1 MGIWVIETI
10 KLLFGCVVS
19 FVLGFVVG
27 FVYLVIV
34 LGCAVYKV
42 FGYVAHK
49 VFVFVKKPIF
59 IMKDRKKTLS
69 SIPDLDMSL
78 VNNRNV
84 LSHFSYGNRLLRL
97 YRGPNRRGYLYVP
110 KGTESIGEHAFDD
123 FLMDGT
129 SKETERINENI
140 TEIVL
145 PNTIRELDVDNI
157 PRESCLVFANAR
169 SKSILRGSEDYL
181 KCRNIAIRG
190 RLFSDVLKECET
202 LEHENRL
209 HEVQSILYDP
219 GFERINTAFSK
230 IDNPLLKIELM
241 DRFHALILSGELSI
255 RDFRKLLEKNKDFV
269 LKDRYYGPDVIERI
283 YGSVEEAYIR
293 FEDQY
298 YESENIRM
306 RRMYAEKKGLDI
318 EDLIPGINKSEMS
331 VSASKNVVRT
341 IELLESVAKDP
352 TLFCIDMGDWTKTQ
366 DDGVGKC
373 DPNYEYPIMEY
384 KIDKDEDLTIYRAM
398 AFACN
403 SKYINN
409 DRKMILSSI
418 PDLDMALVNDK
429 DILSHLTYNN
439 KLLRLYRGPDR
450 QGYLYVPEGT
460 ESIGEDVF
468 DDFLAEG
475 SSRIHRFISGIVL
488 PTTIKELDVDKIPG
502 DAVLIFT
509 DARAKSLLRGSK
521 AYLESRSIEIKGRL
535 FADVLKEC
543 ETLERE
549 ELDDEEYGDEVPS
562 ILKRR
567 DVERINTAFSK
578 ISDPSLKIRL
588 MDKFHALVLSGDLSI
603 PDFSLLLKR
612 IDFEPKDRYYG
623 KDVIE
628 KIYGSAQ
635 NAYMRFENKYYESE
649 NIRRR
654 EAAAE
659 KTRSCA
665 PGKGPTWT
673 SAKNVF
679 KTIEFVESVAKDPT
693 AFLTDKGWEL
703 EKPSNDVVSRDT
715 IG

>member
-1 MGIWVIETI
+1 M
-10 KLLFGCVVS
+10 
-19 FVLGFVVG
+19 
-27 FVYLVIV
+27 
-34 LGCAVYKV
+34 
-42 FGYVAHK
+42 
-49 VFVFVKKPIF
+49 
-59 IMKDRKKTLS
+59 
-69 SIPDLDMSL
+69 
-78 VNNRNV
+78 
-84 LSHFSYGNRLLRL
+84 
-97 YRGPNRRGYLYVP
+97 
-110 KGTESIGEHAFDD
+110 D
-123 FLMDGT
+123 F
-129 SKETERINENI
+129 
-140 TEIVL
+140 
-145 PNTIRELDVDNI
+145 
-157 PRESCLVFANAR
+157 
-169 SKSILRGSEDYL
+169 
-181 KCRNIAIRG
+181 IRG

-202 LEHENRL
+202 PEHENRL

-269 LKDRYYGPDVIERI
+269 LKDRYYGPDVIEKI

-293 FEDQY
+293 FEDKY

-318 EDLIPGINKSEMS
+318 EDLIPEINKSEMS

-352 TLFCIDMGDWTKTQ
+352 TSFCIDMGDWTKTQ

-403 SKYINN
+403 FKYINN

-429 DILSHLTYNN
+429 NILSHLTYNN

-460 ESIGEDVF
+460 ESIGEDAF

-521 AYLESRSIEIKGRL
+521 AYLENRSIEIKGRL

-543 ETLERE
+543 EIMERE
-549 ELDDEEYGDEVPS
+549 ELGDEEYGDEVPS

-623 KDVIE
+623 KDVID
-628 KIYGSAQ
+628 KIYGSGKKV
-635 NAYMRFENKYYESE
+635 YDSFETKYYESE

-673 SAKNVF
+673 CVKNIF
-679 KTIEFVESVAKDPT
+679 KTIDLVESVAKDPS
-693 AFLTDKGWEL
+693 AFLTDNGDRSEAQG
-703 EKPSNDVVSRDT
+703 DDVSRQEQD
-715 IG
+715 